1 MKTQAIA
8 GLIMLIFVMLTA
20 ALGELDGRRDGRPGG
35 RPALPPPRAAEAA
48 AAAVSSQP
56 EDDAEATPS
65 MPAFDRTDWRLRLVN
80 ANYELPADF
89 AVETADVEGYLFDAR
104 ARDALQS
111 MLDGGRAA
119 GVGPHPHLRLPYIR
133 LPAGAFP
140 EQGAARDGRAGHIA
154 GGGEPIAAE
163 EVARPGMSEHC
174 LGLAVDIITSDYT
187 TLDYGFAQTDA
198 AKWLYEHCAE
208 YGFIL
213 RYPEDKTDV
222 TGIIYEPWHF
232 RYVGEEAAAYI
243 MENGLTLEEFLGV
256 A

>member
-104 ARDALQS
+104 A
-111 MLDGGRAA
+111 
-119 GVGPHPHLRLPYIR
+119 
-133 LPAGAFP
+133 
-140 EQGAARDGRAGHIA
+140 A
-154 GGGEPIAAE
+154 GGTAVHAGRR
-163 EVARPGMSEHC
+163 ARGRR
-174 LGLAVDIITSDYT
+174 GTSSSPPPTVHT
-187 TLDYGFAQTDA
+187 TTSRGFSRTRCSA
-198 AKWLYEHCAE
+198 
-208 YGFIL
+208 
-213 RYPEDKTDV
+213 
-222 TGIIYEPWHF
+222 
-232 RYVGEEAAAYI
+232 
-243 MENGLTLEEFLGV
+243 
-256 A
+256 

>member
-8 GLIMLIFVMLTA
+8 GLIMLIFVMLTLLSA
-20 ALGELDGRRDGRPGG
+20 SWMAVGTDGREGDP
-35 RPALPPPRAAEAA
+35 LSAAAAVEAA
-48 AAAVSSQP
+48 AAVVSSLP
-56 EDDAEATPS
+56 EDDAAATPS

-104 ARDALQS
+104 AADALQS

-119 GVGPHPHLRLPYIR
+119 GVDLILTSAYRTYDYQ
-133 LPAGAFP
+133 
-140 EQGAARDGRAGHIA
+140 QGLFQNKVQRVMAERGISQAEA
-154 GGGEPIAAE
+154 EPIAAE

-213 RYPEDKTDV
+213 RYPEDKTDI

>member
-1 MKTQAIA
+1 
-8 GLIMLIFVMLTA
+8 
-20 ALGELDGRRDGRPGG
+20 
-35 RPALPPPRAAEAA
+35 
-48 AAAVSSQP
+48 
-56 EDDAEATPS
+56 
-65 MPAFDRTDWRLRLVN
+65 
-80 ANYELPADF
+80 
-89 AVETADVEGYLFDAR
+89 
-104 ARDALQS
+104 

-119 GVGPHPHLRLPYIR
+119 GVDLILTSAYRTYDYQ
-133 LPAGAFP
+133 
-140 EQGAARDGRAGHIA
+140 QGLFQNKVQRVMAERGISQAEA
-154 GGGEPIAAE
+154 EPIAAE

-213 RYPEDKTDV
+213 RYPEDKTDI